1 MYKRQPRALEEC
13 GAFGDPSHGPCD
25 GAPARGKWTWRRHA
39 DPASPGAPG
48 RTLRGSMANTYGTAT
63 LLRRGGDTVVAS
75 DGDPVAV
82 SQMGRMDLAGIVRE
96 RALDVL
102 QMYQVSFL
110 EDCLQEA
117 RARSAREGR
126 LVRCHT
132 LIDLDGLSVLVA
144 ARCIR
149 KILPPIAKVA
159 QQYYPEV
166 NSSNTAINAPMGVE
180 SLWRIV
186 QLFID
191 ENMRQK
197 VRIVGRSYKGALVD
211 HARNK
216 YEGEFKDGLKHGVGE
231 QTYADGAVYKGEWVR
246 GERHGVGHL
255 VKRDGE
261 TFAGSWVAGRPHG
274 EGTLTRPDGTAHAG
288 GFVRGAPH
296 GWGVVTTASEEREC
310 AFVDGVAVEDDV
322 KITYGAGGQYD
333 GTSHGSMAVGSVQAW
348 TVSGNDKHPVSY
360 THLTLPTK
368 A

>member
-1 MYKRQPRALEEC
+1 
-13 GAFGDPSHGPCD
+13 
-25 GAPARGKWTWRRHA
+25 
-39 DPASPGAPG
+39 
-48 RTLRGSMANTYGTAT
+48 MANTYGTAT
-63 LLRRGGDTVVAS
+63 LLRRGGETVVAS

-82 SQMGRMDLAGIVRE
+82 SQMGRMDLSGIVRE
-96 RALDVL
+96 HALDVL

-132 LIDLDGLSVLVA
+132 HKDH

-211 HARNK
+211 HAK
-216 YEGEFKDGLKHGVGE
+216 I
-231 QTYADGAVYKGEWVR
+231 ADLAKLPR
-246 GERHGVGHL
+246 RHGGDVPDAELLPACPPIPEGFREL
-255 VKRDGE
+255 VD
-261 TFAGSWVAGRPHG
+261 A
-274 EGTLTRPDGTAHAG
+274 D
-288 GFVRGAPH
+288 
-296 GWGVVTTASEEREC
+296 
-310 AFVDGVAVEDDV
+310 
-322 KITYGAGGQYD
+322 
-333 GTSHGSMAVGSVQAW
+333 
-348 TVSGNDKHPVSY
+348 
-360 THLTLPTK
+360 PTPPFLQDIIS
-368 A
+368 

>member
-1 MYKRQPRALEEC
+1 MGAGHQTVELKHHTLRESLAEEFPKTVALCGGKSERELPLPDAYAGVPAAIRAKVEALEAMLAGDFPTYGAAAMREPLMLARFVLARPTLEEAADMWRKTHAWRALHVPRALEEC

-25 GAPARGKWTWRRHA
+25 GAPARGRWTWRRHA

-63 LLRRGGDTVVAS
+63 LLRRGGETVVAG

-96 RALDVL
+96 HALDVL

-197 VRIVGRSYKGALVD
+197 VRIVGRSYRGALVD
-211 HARNK
+211 HAK
-216 YEGEFKDGLKHGVGE
+216 I
-231 QTYADGAVYKGEWVR
+231 ADLAKLAR
-246 GERHGVGHL
+246 RHGGDVPDAELLPACPPIPQGFREL
-255 VKRDGE
+255 VD
-261 TFAGSWVAGRPHG
+261 A
-274 EGTLTRPDGTAHAG
+274 D
-288 GFVRGAPH
+288 
-296 GWGVVTTASEEREC
+296 
-310 AFVDGVAVEDDV
+310 
-322 KITYGAGGQYD
+322 
-333 GTSHGSMAVGSVQAW
+333 
-348 TVSGNDKHPVSY
+348 
-360 THLTLPTK
+360 PTPPFLQDIIS
-368 A
+368 

>member
-1 MYKRQPRALEEC
+1 MVLRGLRKTAAKATGVHHAFSRKKKAPARLLTNGEPGEQHEAPAPAPARAEAAPPAPPPQHYLTKEC
-13 GAFGDPSHGPCD
+13 GAFGDPAHGPCD
-25 GAPARGKWTWRRHA
+25 GAPARGRWTWRRHA

-63 LLRRGGDTVVAS
+63 LLRRGGETVVAS

-82 SQMGRMDLAGIVRE
+82 SQMGAWTWRHR
-96 RALDVL
+96 
-102 QMYQVSFL
+102 
-110 EDCLQEA
+110 A

-197 VRIVGRSYKGALVD
+197 VRIVGRSYRGALVD
-211 HARNK
+211 HAK
-216 YEGEFKDGLKHGVGE
+216 I
-231 QTYADGAVYKGEWVR
+231 ADLAKLAR
-246 GERHGVGHL
+246 RHGGDVPDAELLPACPPIPQGFREL
-255 VKRDGE
+255 VD
-261 TFAGSWVAGRPHG
+261 A
-274 EGTLTRPDGTAHAG
+274 D
-288 GFVRGAPH
+288 
-296 GWGVVTTASEEREC
+296 
-310 AFVDGVAVEDDV
+310 
-322 KITYGAGGQYD
+322 
-333 GTSHGSMAVGSVQAW
+333 
-348 TVSGNDKHPVSY
+348 
-360 THLTLPTK
+360 PTPPFLQDIIS
-368 A
+368 